1 MAGASLMWVLR
12 RGVPLLSLPF
22 EEAHAPRENSAFRA
36 ASQSTALLR
45 LNRFERNRAL

>member
-22 EEAHAPRENSAFRA
+22 EQAHTSRENSAFRA
-36 ASQSTALLR
+36 ARQSTALLQ
-45 LNRFERNRAL
+45 LCCFERDRAL